1 MNVSIETM
9 TGLERR
15 LTIAIASEEFE
26 SQITQRLQDARGRVN
41 IPGFRVG
48 KVPLKEVRRR
58 YGNAVRAEVAG
69 ELMQSSFVQ
78 AVQQEEMNPAGSPKL
93 DVVRMDPGI
102 DFEFTATFDVY
113 PTIEL
118 ADFSKV
124 NVKRPTAEIADD
136 DIQTMVSKLQ
146 EQHTTFEPAERA
158 AVAGDQLKIDFVGT
172 LDGERVD
179 SACGEDFTFKVGE
192 GQMIEDFDQAVLG
205 MSTAEE
211 KTFDATFP
219 ADYRAEELQ
228 NKTVQFAVTVKEVT
242 EAIVPELNDEFFEK
256 FGVTEGGEESFRAE
270 VKKNMERELESARKN
285 QIKQQVMDGLSK
297 IHEFLLP
304 DDVVRREIQALKDQ
318 MLSQFQMP
326 QGQAPQLDLP
336 DELFKDQ
343 AEQRVRVGLVV
354 NEIIVKHELKADP
367 ELVDAQLQTIAE
379 PYDEPDQVIN
389 WYRSNPEQMQNI
401 EMGVLEDQ
409 VVDLILSQS
418 AVEDVVASYA
428 DVLSGAAIADPDQ
441 DVESAETEANI
452 EASKDDE
459 KSDSSE

>member
-58 YGNAVRAEVAG
+58 YGSAVRAEVAG

-93 DVVRMDPGI
+93 DVVKMDPGI

-118 ADFSKV
+118 GDYSKV
-124 NVKRPTAEIADD
+124 NVKRPTTEIGDAD
-136 DIQTMVSKLQ
+136 IATMIAKLQ
-146 EQHTTFEPAERA
+146 EQHTTFEVAERA
-158 AVAGDQLKIDFVGT
+158 AKAGDQLKIDFTGT
-172 LDGERVD
+172 LDGERVE

-192 GQMIEDFDQAVLG
+192 GQMIEDFDQAVIG
-205 MSTAEE
+205 MSAQEE

-219 ADYRAEELQ
+219 EDYRAEELQ
-228 NKTVQFAVTVKEVT
+228 NKTVQFSVTVKEVT
-242 EAIVPELNDEFFEK
+242 EAVAPELDEAFFEK

-270 VKKNMERELESARKN
+270 VQKNMERELEAAIKK
-285 QIKQQVMDGLSK
+285 QVKQQVMDGLSK
-297 IHEFLLP
+297 IHDFLLP
-304 DDVVRREIQALKDQ
+304 ADVVQREIQALKDQ

-343 AEQRVRVGLVV
+343 AEQRVKVGLVV
-354 NEIIVKHELKADP
+354 NEIIVKNELKADA

-409 VVDLILSQS
+409 VVNLILSQS
-418 AVEDVVASYA
+418 SVEDVIASYA

-441 DVESAETEANI
+441 SADPEAN
-452 EASKDDE
+452 ERTDGE
-459 KSDSSE
+459 